1 MSATETNPK
10 STPAHWR
17 DATDYR
23 APDAGQEPG
32 QEPGQD
38 GRPGEAVAP
47 GDLLRLENFLCF
59 SVYATGHA
67 FNRVYKPLLDRLGL
81 TYPQFLVMVALWET
95 DGRTVGALGQALGLE
110 SSTLTPLVKRLEQA
124 GLLERRR
131 DTADERVV
139 RVSLTEK
146 GRNLRG
152 EADAIPECV
161 VRATGMSV
169 DELVALKGGLERL
182 RAGLEAYAKA

>member
-10 STPAHWR
+10 RPPEHPR
-17 DATDYR
+17 DAADDHARGHLPNDR
-23 APDAGQEPG
+23 A
-32 QEPGQD
+32 
-38 GRPGEAVAP
+38 VL

-67 FNRVYKPLLDRLGL
+67 FNRVYKPLLDKLGL
-81 TYPQFLVMVALWET
+81 TYPQFLVMVALWEN
-95 DGRTVGALGQALGLE
+95 DGRTVGTLGQALGLE

-146 GRNLRG
+146 GRILRG

-161 VRATGMSV
+161 VRAAGMSV
-169 DELVALKGGLERL
+169 DELVTLKRGLERL